1 MHTLLIKDRQAAQW
15 LWYTA
20 GELLHLRCSTFDHAN
35 CRSQNSVSDMIIEVF
50 QVGQNIIR
58 RLSCVCVCVCV
69 CVCLQGNNGEQIK
82 IILCV
87 CVCVCLQGNNGEQI
101 KMIKH
106 EIISQLSLKSRNI
119 LERS

>member
-69 CVCLQGNNGEQIK
+69 CVYKETMENRLK
-82 IILCV
+82 SSCV
-87 CVCVCLQGNNGEQI
+87 CVCVCVYKETMENR
-101 KMIKH
+101 
-106 EIISQLSLKSRNI
+106 LK
-119 LERS
+119 